1 VIAPHLRQRVT
12 DKGVAQHQSFLHLH
26 GAAEAA
32 KAFQKAENLL
42 GEEKSSADLLAG
54 EAAARWASGANE
66 NAVQSGCDNA
76 KDLLSPFNNDC
87 NYCDLCIYD
96 CFHDLSDRCLGCK

>member
-1 VIAPHLRQRVT
+1 VIVPHLRQRVT

-54 EAAARWASGANE
+54 EAA
-66 NAVQSGCDNA
+66 VQSGCDNA
-76 KDLLSPFNNDC
+76 HDLLSPFNNDC
-87 NYCDLCIYD
+87 NYCYSCIYD
-96 CFHDLSDRCLGCK
+96 CLDDLSDRCLGCR